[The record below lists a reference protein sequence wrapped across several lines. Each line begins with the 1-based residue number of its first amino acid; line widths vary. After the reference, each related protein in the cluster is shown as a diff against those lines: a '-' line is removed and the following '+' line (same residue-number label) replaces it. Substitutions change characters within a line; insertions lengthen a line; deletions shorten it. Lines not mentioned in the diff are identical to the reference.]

1 MFETNLFDQ
10 ISNFASSTFD
20 SIGDFFGGGD
30 ANQGVGQL
38 GFTGEDFETVPQSFM
53 DPSRDYV
60 GPDDELSPYYGVMP
74 ATLGNIE
81 AYDRSDPYASTQ
93 YYGQYDVEFED
104 GRSYAQMFRDYTYDN
119 LRDLGMGAKTIKAI
133 AGFMQG
139 ATRGGEKKQAQAKGR
154 GRIGPGLT
162 TSPPRTS
169 EAGRTSPAK
178 PATSNQRA
186 VQAAISQSNRAQSAA
201 RAIANQMARAGT
213 YATNNDIAD
222 LISGSTSPKGTK
234 QALPGTR
241 LRQLAIPRTA

>member
-1 MFETNLFDQ
+1 MNGTNLFDQ
-10 ISNFASSTFD
+10 ISNFTSDAFD
-20 SIGDFFGGGD
+20 SIGDFFGS
-30 ANQGVGQL
+30 
-38 GFTGEDFETVPQSFM
+38 GEDDRIDEDYAGDRGSSFM
-53 DPSRDYV
+53 SPSEVYAEGYV
-60 GPDDELSPYYGVMP
+60 GPDDELSPYVGTIP